1 MGEAHWRLVTPCPP
15 GVTNCVTGHWSAV
28 TARLRP
34 GARLGPGLHSE
45 VPAPTRYSHPTHE
58 GHGDT
63 GTRGQCDKTQVREG
77 VSWHWRLESWSCM
90 WPQRAGAGRRHGA
103 ALRGALG
110 RARGHGRG
118 QHADTCDQQ
127 SSMHFSWFRC
137 HQTTQKGRNLDPT
150 IWKYIPLPTLGNW
163 YSERSWWSKQ
173 SKSEWWLSIFSDLD
187 SRLTHLSLLTPGSV
201 IVDFIIQCRYRI

>member
-45 VPAPTRYSHPTHE
+45 VPAPARYSHPTHE

-118 QHADTCDQQ
+118 QHADTCDHQ
-127 SSMHFSWFRC
+127 SSMHFFWFRC

-150 IWKYIPLPTLGNW
+150 IWKYIPLPSGQLIFGAILVIKTIKIRMMAFNLLGPRFQTDPL
-163 YSERSWWSKQ
+163 EP
-173 SKSEWWLSIFSDLD
+173 SD
-187 SRLTHLSLLTPGSV
+187 P
-201 IVDFIIQCRYRI
+201 RISYCWFYHSMPI